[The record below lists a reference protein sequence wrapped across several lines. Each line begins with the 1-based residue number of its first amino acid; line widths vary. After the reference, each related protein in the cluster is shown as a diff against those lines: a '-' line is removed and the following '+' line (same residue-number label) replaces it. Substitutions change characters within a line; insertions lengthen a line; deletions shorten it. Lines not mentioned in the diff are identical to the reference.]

1 MRITVPEIEGG
12 EIEARGF
19 VLPLLCDDIW
29 CQPSRAG
36 VCEVVARVPTG
47 LRPESMLLIFQRA

>member
-19 VLPLLCDDIW
+19 VLLLPDDIW
-29 CQPSRAG
+29 RQLSRAG

-47 LRPESMLLIFQRA
+47 LRPESLLLIFQRA

>member
-19 VLPLLCDDIW
+19 APLLPDNIW
-29 CQPSRAG
+29 CQPRRAG
-36 VCEVVARVPTG
+36 VCEVVARDPRG
-47 LRPESMLLIFQRA
+47 LRSESVLLIFQQA